1 MSALAA
7 AEHRSTGAFSHEAV
21 LYAGPEGFLD
31 GTLPF
36 IREGVTA
43 GQPTLVMVGPAKIE
57 LLRGALNGEARD
69 VQLVDMAEVGRNP
82 ARIIPA
88 WREFADAHQGSE
100 RPLRGIGEPIW
111 AGRTPAELVECQ
123 RHEALLNLA
132 FAGAPAFR
140 LLCPY
145 DTAALPA
152 PVIAEAHASH
162 PMVLDRGV
170 ARQSS
175 GYLGAGAAAA
185 PFDAPLPAPATR
197 PRTLAFRAGTLDA
210 VRQFISQHAAEAGL
224 GTGRAADLVLAVNE
238 LATNSLLHGGGE
250 GELLFWS
257 DEDMA
262 IWEVRD
268 RGGIDD
274 PLAGRE
280 CPGIDRVGGHGLWLV
295 NQLCDLVQVRSFADG
310 GAVRV
315 HMRRR

>member
-1 MSALAA
+1 MRVVRFILEVPGFRAQSVTLVTTLLDPQAYPAEELA
-7 AEHRSTGAFSHEAV
+7 R
-21 LYAGPEGFLD
+21 LYA
-31 GTLPF
+31 
-36 IREGVTA
+36 RRWR
-43 GQPTLVMVGPAKIE
+43 IE
-57 LLRGALNGEARD
+57 LWFRDIKTSMSMEALRCKSPKMLHKELEMFFIAYNLIRAL
-69 VQLVDMAEVGRNP
+69 MAEASAIYEVP
-82 ARIIPA
+82 M
-88 WREFADAHQGSE
+88 
-100 RPLRGIGEPIW
+100 
-111 AGRTPAELVECQ
+111 Q
-123 RHEALLNLA
+123 RLS
-132 FAGAPAFR
+132 FK
-140 LLCPY
+140 
-145 DTAALPA
+145 
-152 PVIAEAHASH
+152 
-162 PMVLDRGV
+162 
-170 ARQSS
+170 
-175 GYLGAGAAAA
+175 
-185 PFDAPLPAPATR
+185 
-197 PRTLAFRAGTLDA
+197 GTVDA

-257 DEDMA
+257 DGDVA

>member
-1 MSALAA
+1 M
-7 AEHRSTGAFSHEAV
+7 
-21 LYAGPEGFLD
+21 
-31 GTLPF
+31 
-36 IREGVTA
+36 
-43 GQPTLVMVGPAKIE
+43 
-57 LLRGALNGEARD
+57 
-69 VQLVDMAEVGRNP
+69 
-82 ARIIPA
+82 
-88 WREFADAHQGSE
+88 
-100 RPLRGIGEPIW
+100 
-111 AGRTPAELVECQ
+111 
-123 RHEALLNLA
+123 
-132 FAGAPAFR
+132 
-140 LLCPY
+140 
-145 DTAALPA
+145 
-152 PVIAEAHASH
+152 
-162 PMVLDRGV
+162 LDRGV

-197 PRTLAFRAGTLDA
+197 PRTLTFRAGMLDA